1 MIQRRV
7 RHEARRLIDLDQPRF
22 GFLIE
27 EDVDAE
33 DLEAKL
39 VLKVLRLRCLLDV
52 SDLVTA
58 RNNRLHRQLLE
69 LLPALLGA
77 DDLGVLLPLLI
88 DRLKDGRQTAFVT
101 EVVSARVLHKVLA
114 LLVDRVVGQMHAE
127 VVEVAAEGRDVVL
140 RREPRQALLVNEDA
154 QRNDTCDQ
162 HIYAQIELQIV
173 NEEWFVQVALGDVML
188 ANLHPIVI
196 PR

>member
-39 VLKVLRLRCLLDV
+39 VLEVLRLRCLLDV

-77 DDLGVLLPLLI
+77 DDLGILLPLLI

-101 EVVSARVLHKVLA
+101 EVVSARVLHEVLA

>member
-39 VLKVLRLRCLLDV
+39 VLEVLRLRCPLDV

-101 EVVSARVLHKVLA
+101 EVVSARVLHEVLA

>member
-7 RHEARRLIDLDQPRF
+7 SHEARRLIDLDQPRF

-39 VLKVLRLRCLLDV
+39 VLEVLRLRCPLDV

-101 EVVSARVLHKVLA
+101 EVVSARVLHEVLA

>member
-1 MIQRRV
+1 MIQRRI

-39 VLKVLRLRCLLDV
+39 VLEVLRLRCLLDV

-69 LLPALLGA
+69 LLPAL
-77 DDLGVLLPLLI
+77 
-88 DRLKDGRQTAFVT
+88 F
-101 EVVSARVLHKVLA
+101 
-114 LLVDRVVGQMHAE
+114 
-127 VVEVAAEGRDVVL
+127 
-140 RREPRQALLVNEDA
+140 
-154 QRNDTCDQ
+154 
-162 HIYAQIELQIV
+162 
-173 NEEWFVQVALGDVML
+173 
-188 ANLHPIVI
+188 
-196 PR
+196 

>member
-101 EVVSARVLHKVLA
+101 EVVSARVLHEVLA

>member
-39 VLKVLRLRCLLDV
+39 VLEVLRLRCLLDV

-88 DRLKDGRQTAFVT
+88 YRLKDGRQTAFVT
-101 EVVSARVLHKVLA
+101 EVVSARVLHEVLA

>member
-101 EVVSARVLHKVLA
+101 EVVSARVLHEVLA

-154 QRNDTCDQ
+154 QRNDTSNQ

>member
-39 VLKVLRLRCLLDV
+39 VLEVLRLRCLLDV

-101 EVVSARVLHKVLA
+101 EVVSARVLHEVLA